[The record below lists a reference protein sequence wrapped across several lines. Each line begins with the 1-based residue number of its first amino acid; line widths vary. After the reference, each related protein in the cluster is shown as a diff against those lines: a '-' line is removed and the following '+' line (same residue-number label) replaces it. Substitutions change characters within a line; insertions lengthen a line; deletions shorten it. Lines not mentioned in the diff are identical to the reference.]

1 MTDELK
7 NEIWKLI
14 LRTLLANDQ
23 DVIVNTMME
32 VNEQV
37 HQNFVAC
44 PDYTNEKKWALKETS
59 RLLSR
64 GLMSKEMIYKLDKFI
79 NNKIQ

>member
-1 MTDELK
+1 M
-7 NEIWKLI
+7 I

-23 DVIVNTMME
+23 DELIDTMIEMD
-32 VNEQV
+32 VQV
-37 HQNFVAC
+37 GPKLVAC
-44 PDYTNEKKWALKETS
+44 SDYIDKKGWAFKETS